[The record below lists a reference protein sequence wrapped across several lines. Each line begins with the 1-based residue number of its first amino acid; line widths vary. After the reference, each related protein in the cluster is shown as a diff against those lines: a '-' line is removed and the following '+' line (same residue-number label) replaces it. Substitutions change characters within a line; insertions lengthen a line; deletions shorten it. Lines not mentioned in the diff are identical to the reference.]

1 MTNPDW
7 NLQVKIGRGQAMPA
21 SPDTGAHH
29 RAIEIA
35 RQLLAIGRW
44 PDHLD
49 TLIVIYDA
57 YSLHRHLQ
65 LSGPGAY
72 QADYNVVVYPAA
84 HELQSGQDYEV
95 IRMSDSFREL
105 HDL

>member
-7 NLQVKIGRGQAMPA
+7 NLQVKISRGRR
-21 SPDTGAHH
+21 DTGAHH

-35 RQLLAIGRW
+35 RQLLAIGQW
-44 PDHLD
+44 PDYLN
-49 TLIVIYDA
+49 TLIVIHDA
-57 YSLHRHLQ
+57 YDLHRRLQ
-65 LSGPGAY
+65 LSGTGTY
-72 QADYNVVVYPAA
+72 HEDFNVVVYPAA
-84 HELQSGQDYEV
+84 HELQPGQDYEV